1 MIYVYICICIPL
13 ATGNVYSTLITICV
27 YLGHLS
33 LPAAWAI
40 CVGALLLGTLPSI
53 LFYPYDKAPLLT
65 VTLGSGTPFF
75 SFFFFPFL
83 LFNEAPLL
91 SVTPGSTHTRAR
103 AHTHRDTHTHTH
115 THTHKLFFLFPFL
128 PQRSWAQHIRPPP
141 RGSNVSR
148 SVLPC
153 ASSWW
158 VA

>member
-1 MIYVYICICIPL
+1 MYMIYVYICICIPL

-83 LFNEAPLL
+83 LFNDEA
-91 SVTPGSTHTRAR
+91 VEDAAADGSCGTHNSSSITSCN
-103 AHTHRDTHTHTH
+103 
-115 THTHKLFFLFPFL
+115 LFNCSCLNDDAMASM
-128 PQRSWAQHIRPPP
+128 RVCSGA
-141 RGSNVSR
+141 STMSR
-148 SVLPC
+148 SG
-153 ASSWW
+153 
-158 VA
+158 

>member
-1 MIYVYICICIPL
+1 MYMIYVYICICIPL

-75 SFFFFPFL
+75 SFFLFPFL

-115 THTHKLFFLFPFL
+115 THTNFSFFFPFYHSA
-128 PQRSWAQHIRPPP
+128 PGHSIFGSP
-141 RGSNVSR
+141 R
-148 SVLPC
+148 
-153 ASSWW
+153 A
-158 VA
+158 A